1 MCTMG
6 EREADHTVS
15 TIHSNA
21 RNTPRIRRELQEAPA
36 GVSDPELARR
46 YGISRM
52 TVRKWRRRRTEVEDR
67 THRPKKMHTMLTAE
81 SEIGAFSRP
90 IE

>member
-1 MCTMG
+1 M
-6 EREADHTVS
+6 AS

-21 RNTPRIRRELQEAPA
+21 RTTPRIRQELQEAPA

-67 THRPKKMHTMLTAE
+67 T
-81 SEIGAFSRP
+81 
-90 IE
+90 

>member
-1 MCTMG
+1 M
-6 EREADHTVS
+6 AS

-21 RNTPRIRRELQEAPA
+21 RTTPRIRQELPEAPA

-67 THRPKKMHTMLTAE
+67 THRPKTMHTRLTAE
-81 SEIGAFSRP
+81 QETMGKRVKV
-90 IE
+90 

>member
-1 MCTMG
+1 M
-6 EREADHTVS
+6 AS

-21 RNTPRIRRELQEAPA
+21 RTTPQIRRELQEAPP

-52 TVRKWRRRRTEVEDR
+52 TVRKRAPGSD
-67 THRPKKMHTMLTAE
+67 L
-81 SEIGAFSRP
+81 AFCPGIKEKTGTDLFSHV
-90 IE
+90 